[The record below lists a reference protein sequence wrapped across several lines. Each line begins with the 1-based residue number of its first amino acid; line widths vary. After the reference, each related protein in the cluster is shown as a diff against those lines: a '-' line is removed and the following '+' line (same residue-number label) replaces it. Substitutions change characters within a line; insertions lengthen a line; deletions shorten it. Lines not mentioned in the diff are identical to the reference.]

1 MSPFPSQFIVDAFT
15 DQLFAGNPAA
25 VCLQPL
31 PEALMQRV
39 AQENNLSE
47 TAFLT
52 KTGDGYAL
60 RWFTPA
66 GEIDLCGHAT
76 LAAAHVVLT
85 QLEPGRQQVTFHTCS
100 GPLPVQKQGDRYEM
114 DFPAYTLSPVP
125 VTEAMAAA
133 FGARPTAAYLGRDLL
148 CVFDRE
154 ETVGGPH
161 PGPGGPQRAGGSSPT
176 RHRPGAGGRLRLP
189 LLRPQVRGAGGP
201 GVRLR
206 PLPHLPLLGPG
217 PGKGHS
223 GGLAGLP
230 PGRHPLRHPGGGPGE
245 AVWEGRDLRRHH
257 VFPPWRFPYGPVP
270 EALTFLCAP
279 VG

>member
-52 KTGDGYAL
+52 KTGDDYAL

-100 GPLPVQKQGDRYEM
+100 GPLPVQKRGDRYEM
-114 DFPAYTLSPVP
+114 DPLP
-125 VTEAMAAA
+125 
-133 FGARPTAAYLGRDLL
+133 RPGDRGHGRRLRGQAHRRL
-148 CVFDRE
+148 
-154 ETVGGPH
+154 
-161 PGPGGPQRAGGSSPT
+161 PGPGPA
-176 RHRPGAGGRLRLP
+176 
-189 LLRPQVRGAGGP
+189 
-201 GVRLR
+201 VRL
-206 PLPHLPLLGPG
+206 
-217 PGKGHS
+217 
-223 GGLAGLP
+223 
-230 PGRHPLRHPGGGPGE
+230 
-245 AVWEGRDLRRHH
+245 
-257 VFPPWRFPYGPVP
+257 
-270 EALTFLCAP
+270 
-279 VG
+279 